1 MAQLNARQQMQDAE
15 RNLEDCKR
23 AYLQRFGWEST
34 CNTPGS
40 YWLWRRDF
48 APEDAERLEQQEKHK
63 YPTPPT
69 PYGVIT
75 AGIDLAV
82 SITERA
88 LDYEIDQDG
97 DPETRALTLADM
109 PED

>member
-1 MAQLNARQQMQDAE
+1 MAALIARQLIDQAE
-15 RNLEDCKR
+15 SELEGQKCD
-23 AYLQRFGWEST
+23 YLRKFGWDRT
-34 CNTPGS
+34 CNTPGA

-48 APEDAERLEQQEKHK
+48 APEDAERMAQQVKHN

-75 AGIDLAV
+75 ADTSLAV
-82 SITERA
+82 SITRSS
-88 LDYEIDQDG
+88 LDCEIEQDG
-97 DPETRALTLADM
+97 DPESPVITAEDL